1 MGFMKI
7 AKDIETQGPPPQELS
22 ARCTAG
28 DSGAISRADAPWVH
42 SLPGRRLLGE
52 NVHFSR
58 WLQLRP
64 TVVKMLFALA
74 MSQA

>member
-1 MGFMKI
+1 MKI
-7 AKDIETQGPPPQELS
+7 AKNIEKQGPPRQELS

-28 DSGAISRADAPWVH
+28 DSGAISRADAPWVL
-42 SLPGRRLLGE
+42 SLPARRLLGE
-52 NVHFSR
+52 NVHFSCC
-58 WLQLRP
+58 LQLRP